1 MEIEEKV
8 RIIEKAIQ
16 EAARRRCRGDEG
28 LIVLPYLPS
37 SLEQEINRKVMQFV
51 EVTCILEGWK
61 QESPKSIKF
70 DNLGRIC
77 IEISEIDISLPYEIF
92 LYDNNPASTLYQERI
107 NLIDSEIE
115 IGLENVD
122 AAKKAHASEEEINY
136 LMEELGEYLEIKE
149 SLDKVLEGS

>member
-1 MEIEEKV
+1 
-8 RIIEKAIQ
+8 
-16 EAARRRCRGDEG
+16 
-28 LIVLPYLPS
+28 
-37 SLEQEINRKVMQFV
+37 MQFV

-61 QESPKSIKF
+61 QESPKSITF

-149 SLDKVLEGS
+149 NLDKVLEG